1 MPDTSALR
9 SASHVLAAGRQVQ
22 GGRIRT
28 ISENLANADSAAAT
42 PGGTPYARKIA
53 VFAPV
58 VADDPRAPVGRIV
71 RDTGDFRTR
80 YEPSNVAAD
89 ARGYVRL
96 PNVNA
101 TTESAD
107 LQRIVRNYEFSLNA
121 SNTLST
127 LTQATINLIS

>member
-1 MPDTSALR
+1 MPDTSALN
-9 SASHVLAAGRQVQ
+9 SASDVLAAGRQVQ

-28 ISENLANADSAAAT
+28 ISENLANADSAATT

-58 VADDPRAPVGRIV
+58 AADSHRNPVGRIV
-71 RDTGDFRTR
+71 RDTGDFRRR
-80 YEPSNVAAD
+80 YDPSNVAAD
-89 ARGYVRL
+89 PRGYIRL

-101 TTESAD
+101 TTENAD
-107 LQRIVRNYEFSLNA
+107 LQQVIRNYELSLNA
-121 SNTLST
+121 STTLST